1 MKAILFDLD
10 GTLIDSSEGITKSA
24 QYALSHFGIY
34 EPDRNSLF
42 FFIGP
47 PLIITFMEHYGFT
60 KERALEAVE
69 KYRERYNKI
78 GIFECSL
85 FPGVKE
91 CIEALKAAG
100 YRIGLASSKPE
111 KSCERILEHFGILD
125 MFDEVVGATF
135 DGRIDTKEEV
145 LNEVMRRWSDIP
157 RDEMCLIGDTMF
169 DIEGA
174 NRVNVPSIA
183 VSFGFGDV
191 NEMVSA
197 GAKAVIDDIRQLP
210 DVLSRLFD

>member
-24 QYALSHFGIY
+24 QYAL
-34 EPDRNSLF
+34 
-42 FFIGP
+42 IGP
-47 PLIITFMEHYGFT
+47 PLINTFMEHYGFT

>member
-1 MKAILFDLD
+1 
-10 GTLIDSSEGITKSA
+10 
-24 QYALSHFGIY
+24 
-34 EPDRNSLF
+34 
-42 FFIGP
+42 
-47 PLIITFMEHYGFT
+47 MEHYGFT
-60 KERALEAVE
+60 KERALEAVG

-197 GAKAVIDDIRQLP
+197 GAKAVIDDLRQLP

>member
-1 MKAILFDLD
+1 MNV
-10 GTLIDSSEGITKSA
+10 
-24 QYALSHFGIY
+24 H
-34 EPDRNSLF
+34 
-42 FFIGP
+42 
-47 PLIITFMEHYGFT
+47 
-60 KERALEAVE
+60 
-69 KYRERYNKI
+69 
-78 GIFECSL
+78 

-174 NRVNVPSIA
+174 NRVDVPSIA

-210 DVLSRLFD
+210 DVISKLFD